1 MSKFSTSI
9 SIPVAAMLVAL
20 LPNAADA
27 ATKTATFNV
36 TAVVVSDCTIS
47 ADHLDFG
54 NVGILTANVDADAE
68 IRVLCTTG
76 TEYQVGLDAGSGT
89 GSTVQDRYMAN
100 GSDTLKY
107 QMYKDVARVQVW
119 GDIPPTDTASGVG
132 TGNEDVLTI
141 YGRIPVQSPPA
152 PGNYIS
158 TVTAT
163 ITY

>member
-1 MSKFSTSI
+1 MSKSSKSI
-9 SIPVAAMLVAL
+9 SIPIAAMLVAL
-20 LPNAADA
+20 LPSAAGA

-36 TAVVVSDCTIS
+36 TATVVSDCTIS

-54 NVGILTANVDADAE
+54 NVGILTSNIDADSD

-76 TEYQVGLDAGSGT
+76 TAYTVALDAGSGT
-89 GSTVQDRYMAN
+89 GSTIQDRRMAN
-100 GSDTLKY
+100 ATSTLKY
-107 QMYKDVARVQVW
+107 QMYRDVARVQVW
-119 GDIPPTDTASGVG
+119 GDDPGTDTEGGAG
-132 TGNEDVLTI
+132 TGNEQVLKI
-141 YGRIPVQSPPA
+141 YGRVPVQAPPA

>member
-9 SIPVAAMLVAL
+9 TIPAAAMLIAL
-20 LPNAADA
+20 LPSAADA

-36 TAVVVSDCTIS
+36 TATVVSDCTIS

-54 NVGILTANVDADAE
+54 NVGILTANVDADAD
-68 IRVLCTTG
+68 IRVLCTSG
-76 TEYQVGLDAGSGT
+76 TQYTVALDAGSGT
-89 GSTVQDRYMAN
+89 GSTIQDRQMAN
-100 GSDTLKY
+100 GPNTLKY
-107 QMYKDVARVQVW
+107 QMYRDVARVQVW
-119 GDIPPTDTASGVG
+119 GDNPGTDTEGGVG
-132 TGNEDVLTI
+132 TGNQDVLKI
-141 YGRIPVQSPPA
+141 YGRIPVQAPPA